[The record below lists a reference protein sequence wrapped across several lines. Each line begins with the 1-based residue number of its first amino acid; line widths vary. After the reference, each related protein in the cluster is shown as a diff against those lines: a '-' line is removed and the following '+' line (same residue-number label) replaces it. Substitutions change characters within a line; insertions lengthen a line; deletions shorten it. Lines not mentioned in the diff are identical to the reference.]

1 MLRRLLISRPGHIY
15 LATYSSSS
23 SSTIPKITLDLDLPF
38 AGNPSWLA
46 ISPTDPSLLYAVN
59 ESGSSL
65 HLFELNLKASKL
77 TQIAQRDNASEGVC
91 HLEFNKQGTLL
102 LGSSYAQ
109 GAIDIWNTEDPREP
123 RLVTTLP
130 SKDPVVDAGRAP
142 HAHQAV
148 VDPTGRF
155 FVVNDLGTDSMLV
168 LDALRPHVPVV
179 RRVTVET
186 GSGPRHGVFYPGAQ
200 EGEEEEGGKPAT
212 HYFLLCETS
221 NRVEVFALKY
231 REGDIEFTPKG
242 SYSTFVSDDDG
253 DGDATG
259 EEGVPKR
266 GAFAAAG
273 EIVLSRDSRHLY
285 TSNRLTTDPTETIA
299 HFRVIP
305 ADDDD
310 DEDDG
315 EEGKELRLELVG
327 ETSTRGKHPRMF
339 SLSKDGSEL
348 FVGNQEGEWAVVVLR
363 RREDGTLEEEP
374 VAGILMEDVVK
385 GGDDEKGP
393 MFVLEVE

>member
-1 MLRRLLISRPGHIY
+1 MSRRLLISRPGHIY

-38 AGNPSWLA
+38 AGNPSWIA
-46 ISPTDPSLLYAVN
+46 VSPTDPRLLYAVN

-65 HLFELNLKASKL
+65 HLFELDLASSKL
-77 TQIAQRDNASEGVC
+77 TQIAQRDNASKGVC

-102 LGSSYAQ
+102 LGSSYEQ

-123 RLVTTLP
+123 QLATTMP
-130 SKDPVVDAGRAP
+130 SKDPVVDAGRVP

-179 RRVTVET
+179 RRVTVES
-186 GSGPRHGVFYPGAQ
+186 GSGPRHGVFYPGAA
-200 EGEEEEGGKPAT
+200 EGEEREAAT

-221 NRVEVFALKY
+221 NRVEVFRLKY
-231 REGDIEFTPKG
+231 READIEFTPAG
-242 SYSTFVSDDDG
+242 SYSTFVSDG
-253 DGDATG
+253 DGEKG
-259 EEGVPKR
+259 GVPKR

-299 HFRVIP
+299 HFRIVT
-305 ADDDD
+305 AAAAEEDDDD
-310 DEDDG
+310 K
-315 EEGKELRLELVG
+315 EGGGLRLELVG

-339 SLSKDGSEL
+339 SLSRDGSEL

-374 VAGILMEDVVK
+374 VAGILMEDIVK
-385 GGDDEKGP
+385 GSDGDDERGP

>member
-38 AGNPSWLA
+38 AGNPSWIA
-46 ISPTDPSLLYAVN
+46 ISPTDPNLLYAVN

-65 HLFELNLKASKL
+65 HLFELDLKASGL
-77 TQIAQRDNASEGVC
+77 TQIAQRDNASKGVC

-123 RLVTTLP
+123 QLVTTLP
-130 SKDPVVDAGRAP
+130 SKDPVVDAGRVP

-186 GSGPRHGVFYPGAQ
+186 GSGPRHGVFYPGA
-200 EGEEEEGGKPAT
+200 EEGVEDGEGKAAT

-231 REGDIEFTPKG
+231 REGDIEFTPRG
-242 SYSTFVSDDDG
+242 SYPTFVRDG
-253 DGDATG
+253 DWNG

-273 EIVLSRDSRHLY
+273 EIVLSRDNRHLY

-299 HFRVIP
+299 HFRII
-305 ADDDD
+305 AAER
-310 DEDDG
+310 DEGDG
-315 EEGKELRLELVG
+315 EDREGLKLELVG

-339 SLSKDGSEL
+339 SLSRDGTEL

-385 GGDDEKGP
+385 EGDERGP

>member
-1 MLRRLLISRPGHIY
+1 MSRRLLISRPGHIY

-23 SSTIPKITLDLDLPF
+23 SSTIPKITIDLDLPF
-38 AGNPSWLA
+38 PGNPSWLA
-46 ISPTDPSLLYAVN
+46 IPPTDHTLLYAVN

-65 HLFELNLKASKL
+65 HLFELDLPSNKL
-77 TQIAQRDNASEGVC
+77 TQIAQRDNASKGVC

-102 LGSSYAQ
+102 LGSAYEA
-109 GAIDIWNTEDPREP
+109 GAIDIWNTEDLRDPQ
-123 RLVTTLP
+123 LVTTLP
-130 SKDPVVDAGRAP
+130 SKDPVVDAGRVP

-186 GSGPRHGVFYPGAQ
+186 GSGPRHGVFYPGAA
-200 EGEEEEGGKPAT
+200 EGTEGKAAT
-212 HYFLLCETS
+212 HYFLLCETR
-221 NRVEVFALKY
+221 NCVEVFELRY
-231 REGDIEFTPKG
+231 REGDIEFTPRG
-242 SYSTFVSDDDG
+242 SYSTFVSDG
-253 DGDATG
+253 DGVGD
-259 EEGVPKR
+259 EGVPKR

-273 EIVLSRDSRHLY
+273 EIVLSRDNRHLY

-299 HFRVIP
+299 HFRIIT
-305 ADDDD
+305 ADDD
-310 DEDDG
+310 EE
-315 EEGKELRLELVG
+315 EEGGLKLELVG

-339 SLSKDGSEL
+339 SLSRDGTEL

-385 GGDDEKGP
+385 GGDERGP

>member
-1 MLRRLLISRPGHIY
+1 MARRLLISRPGHIY
-15 LATYSSSS
+15 LATYTSSS
-23 SSTIPKITLDLDLPF
+23 SSTIPRITIDLDLPF
-38 AGNPSWLA
+38 PGNPSW
-46 ISPTDPSLLYAVN
+46 ITRSPTNPSLLYTAD

-65 HLFELNLKASKL
+65 HLFELDLKANTL
-77 TQIAQRDNASEGVC
+77 TQIAQRDNASRGVC

-102 LGSSYAQ
+102 LGSSYDQ

-123 RLVTTLP
+123 QLVMTLP

-186 GSGPRHGVFYPGAQ
+186 GSGPRHGVFYPGSA
-200 EGEEEEGGKPAT
+200 EGEEGKAAT
-212 HYFLLCETS
+212 HYFLLCETG
-221 NRVEVFALKY
+221 NRVEVFELEY
-231 REGDIEFTPKG
+231 REGDIEFTPAG
-242 SYSTFVSDDDG
+242 SYSTFASDG
-253 DGDATG
+253 D
-259 EEGVPKR
+259 EVEGVPKR

-273 EIVLSRDSRHLY
+273 EIVLSKDSKHLY

-299 HFRVIP
+299 HFRILKG
-305 ADDDD
+305 DD
-310 DEDDG
+310 DEK
-315 EEGKELRLELVG
+315 EGGGLSLELVG

-339 SLSKDGSEL
+339 SLSRDGSEL
-348 FVGNQEGEWAVVVLR
+348 FVGNLEGEWAVVVLR

-385 GGDDEKGP
+385 GGDEKGP
-393 MFVLEVE
+393 MFVLEVAE

>member
-1 MLRRLLISRPGHIY
+1 MSRRLLIARPGHIY

-23 SSTIPKITLDLDLPF
+23 ASTIPHIKIDLDLPF
-38 AGNPSWLA
+38 AGNPSWIA
-46 ISPTDPSLLYAVN
+46 IHPTDRSLLYAVD

-65 HLFELNLKASKL
+65 HLFELNLKSSKL
-77 TQIAQRDNASEGVC
+77 TQIAQRDNASKGVC

-102 LGSSYAQ
+102 LGSAYAE

-123 RLVTTLP
+123 QLVMTLP
-130 SKDPVVDAGRAP
+130 SKDPVVDAGRVP

-179 RRVTVET
+179 RRVTVES
-186 GSGPRHGVFYPGAQ
+186 GSGPRHGVFYPGAA
-200 EGEEEEGGKPAT
+200 EGEVEKAAT

-221 NRVEVFALKY
+221 NRVEVFELKY
-231 REGDIEFTPKG
+231 REGDIEFTPAG
-242 SYSTFVSDDDG
+242 SYSTFVMSDG
-253 DGDATG
+253 DG

-273 EIVLSRDSRHLY
+273 EIVLSKDSRHLY

-299 HFRVIP
+299 HFRIIT
-305 ADDDD
+305 A

-315 EEGKELRLELVG
+315 DGDKEGGGLKLELVG

-339 SLSKDGSEL
+339 SLSRDGSEL
-348 FVGNQEGEWAVVVLR
+348 FVGNQEGEWALVVLR
-363 RREDGTLEEEP
+363 RREEDGTLEEEP
-374 VAGILMEDVVK
+374 VAGILMEDLVAK
-385 GGDDEKGP
+385 GSDEKGP